1 MRAHFE
7 EYLELVLTV
16 GKCAKKFERT
26 KKKFNL
32 FNKFTK
38 EKVNWRL
45 TWCRVIKIL
54 KQGLKMKYGK
64 RNLCGHKSGTTD
76 EIKKDLC

>member
-1 MRAHFE
+1 
-7 EYLELVLTV
+7 
-16 GKCAKKFERT
+16 
-26 KKKFNL
+26 
-32 FNKFTK
+32 
-38 EKVNWRL
+38 
-45 TWCRVIKIL
+45 VIKIL